1 MTSSRDSSVLRDV
14 STPVQ
19 PLILARP
26 RRALI
31 EPQRTHP
38 HKAAEQS
45 SATAMAAVSTTMT
58 AAKSEAYT
66 QGFSRGQE
74 EGRQAGMREGMIEA
88 QARVEDAVQ
97 ATTRKLEAQAA
108 ADAQQRA
115 VDHATRMERLDRLL
129 GDFEVAASSRLDRL
143 ETDAVALAFEAVCKV
158 VGNTLAQPQ
167 VVSETVKH
175 AIKQL
180 RGGTLLRVRLHP
192 VDLDALDTD
201 EALALKARHPSA
213 QWTADPQMTRG
224 GCLLDTDQGSLDATL
239 LTQLTRLREVWLNE
253 PHQVTALGTTE
264 S

>member
-31 EPQRTHP
+31 EPQRAHP
-38 HKAAEQS
+38 HKTTEQS
-45 SATAMAAVSTTMT
+45 SAGAVSTTTT
-58 AAKSEAYT
+58 ATKPEAYA

-74 EGRQAGMREGMIEA
+74 EGRQAGMSEA
-88 QARVEDAVQ
+88 QARVEDAIQ

-115 VDHATRMERLDRLL
+115 ADYAARMERLDRLL

-201 EALALKARHPSA
+201 EALALKARHPAA
-213 QWTADPQMTRG
+213 QWTADPHMTRG

-253 PHQVTALGTTE
+253 PHQVTAPGTTE